1 MADADTTV
9 ADSPDPGALSAAE
22 VAYLQSGGEKT
33 EGLFPAEDGGAQPSP
48 EAKPSDADTAKPSPD
63 GAVKPAET
71 TVADVTTVT
80 DPDDRI
86 ETFDE
91 NGKPDPKGRFVRYGA
106 LHESRARLKETA
118 AQLEKDR
125 TELAKARELQARLD
139 ERLRIVAESEAA
151 LSAAEQPKPE
161 VDTEPDKK
169 EDLFAWMEWQSR
181 ENARIRQEITT
192 AREQSGKVEQLSAEQ
207 QREQGVARAYIADA
221 QAFIQ
226 KTPDFGQA
234 YEFLKTQRDAELIEA
249 GIADPARRAQAML
262 ADEKALVEDAI
273 RNKISPTE
281 RIYRVAK
288 ARGYRPAEA
297 STAVDPAARTNGAQ
311 TNGATT
317 NGAGAPS
324 PAASATPAATVSD
337 EIARIAA
344 GQNAARSTTTA
355 GGSTPT
361 NDTLESVLAMP
372 QDEFIAWSAKNPRKL
387 QALMGSGSTGSGL
400 N

>member
-33 EGLFPAEDGGAQPSP
+33 EGLFPAEDGGTQPSP

-71 TVADVTTVT
+71 QGADAATVT
-80 DPDDRI
+80 DPDERI

-161 VDTEPDKK
+161 VDVKPDPNDDIFGAVK
-169 EDLFAWMEWQSR
+169 WQDR
-181 ENARIRQEITT
+181 KIAELEAKLAQAGERT
-192 AREQSGKVEQLSAEQ
+192 GKIETAEQ
-207 QREQGVARAYIADA
+207 QREREQAIARTYIADA
-221 QAFIQ
+221 QEFIQ
-226 KTPDFGQA
+226 KTPDFLQA
-234 YEFLKTQRDAELIEA
+234 YEFMKAQRDAVLIEA
-249 GIADPARRAQAML
+249 GIADPNERARAILM
-262 ADEKALVEDAI
+262 DEKALVENAI
-273 RNKISPTE
+273 RSGISPTE
-281 RIYRVAK
+281 RVYRIAK
-288 ARGYRPAEA
+288 AAGYRPAA
-297 STAVDPAARTNGAQ
+297 AAPAADPAARSNGAQ
-311 TNGATT
+311 TNGTAT

-324 PAASATPAATVSD
+324 PSTTPAATVSD